1 MKNRQDHKFK
11 LQISKKIH
19 QITAELEEWT
29 LFPVYVSSAETLVVM
44 GNTDSVIRSSDE
56 QPQHYL
62 LSNGTQSG
70 EFAAHICHLKHTLTG
85 RKVAVCLKAAR
96 WDFYL

>member
-1 MKNRQDHKFK
+1 M
-11 LQISKKIH
+11 
-19 QITAELEEWT
+19 
-29 LFPVYVSSAETLVVM
+29 YVSSAETLDVM
-44 GNTDSVIRSSDE
+44 GNTDPAIRSTNE

-62 LSNGTQSG
+62 QSNGTQSG

-96 WDFYL
+96 WNFYL